1 MMKSLW
7 WILRITLCWLLRRP
21 IPLRTVKIVELPDE
35 LEAKK
40 IYVVGENGFFWFV
53 ALLCPCDCG
62 AILQMNLL
70 NDARPR
76 WYLTEHKDGT
86 VSLHPSVWRVKDCR
100 SHFFLRRGLI
110 EWCFSDFFTSLS
122 R

>member
-1 MMKSLW
+1 MKWLW
-7 WILRITLCWLLRRP
+7 WTWRVTRCWLLRQP
-21 IPLRTVKIVELPDE
+21 VPLRTVKVAELPDE
-35 LEAKK
+35 LKAKN
-40 IYVVGENGFFWFV
+40 IYVAGENGYLWFA

-62 AILQMNLL
+62 AVLQMNLL
-70 NDARPR
+70 TDTRPC

-110 EWCFSDFFTSLS
+110 EWCSS
-122 R
+122 RT